1 MRPGGED
8 DARRRRGEEASPNS
22 RVLASSPHRDLS
34 ARLWEVD
41 TLRGFDI
48 ILMII
53 YHLIWDLVYFGLY
66 QANLLGSSWQWFPR
80 LIATIFI
87 FVMGLSLTLS
97 DTRERQRRGQSPGFR
112 KYLLRGGKIFGLG
125 LIITGITYFFIGRG
139 FVIFGILH
147 LLGVSIV
154 LAAPFLWVN
163 RWVSLAAGVLVI
175 IAGNVVDGVV
185 VTYPWLIWLGVK
197 QAGVYMVDYYPV
209 LPWYG
214 LALLGI
220 FVGYTFYP
228 EGVRRFTLSDLSGW
242 PLIRGLR
249 FLGRHSL
256 LIYVLHQP
264 ILIGLFMALGVGSF

>member
-1 MRPGGED
+1 MRRG
-8 DARRRRGEEASPNS
+8 GEEAKLTP
-22 RVLASSPHRDLS
+22 RVPASSPLRVS
-34 ARLWEVD
+34 TRLWEVD
-41 TLRGFDI
+41 ALRGFDI

-53 YHLIWDLVYFGLY
+53 YHLIWDLVYFGVY
-66 QANLLGSSWQWFPR
+66 QANLLSGSWQLFPR
-80 LIATIFI
+80 GIATIFI

-97 DTRERQRRGQSPGFR
+97 DTRERQRRGQPPGFK

-125 LIITGITYFFIGRG
+125 LIITLLTYFFIGRG

-147 LLGVSIV
+147 LLGASII
-154 LAAPFLWVN
+154 LASPFLRLN
-163 RWVSLAAGVLVI
+163 RWVSLVAGVLVLV
-175 IAGNVVDGVV
+175 AGVLVDRVV

-197 QAGVYMVDYYPV
+197 QAGVYMVDYYPI

-220 FVGYTFYP
+220 FAGYTFYP
-228 EGVRRFTLSDLSGW
+228 EGTRRFTLPDLSGW
-242 PLIRGLR
+242 PPIRGLR

-264 ILIGLFMALGVGSF
+264 ILIGLLIALGFGSF

>member
-1 MRPGGED
+1 MTRSGDE
-8 DARRRRGEEASPNS
+8 ARRRGGEEAILTP
-22 RVLASSPHRDLS
+22 RVLASSPS
-34 ARLWEVD
+34 PTRLWEVD
-41 TLRGFDI
+41 ALRGFDI

-53 YHLIWDLVYFGLY
+53 YHLIWDLVYFGVY
-66 QANLLGSSWQWFPR
+66 QANLLSGSWQWFPR
-80 LIATIFI
+80 GIATIFI

-97 DTRERQRRGQSPGFR
+97 DTRERQRRGQPPGFK

-125 LIITGITYFFIGRG
+125 LIITVATYYFIGRG

-147 LLGVSIV
+147 LLGASIV
-154 LAAPFLWVN
+154 LASPFLRLN
-163 RWVSLAAGVLVI
+163 RWVSLGAGVLVI
-175 IAGNVVDGVV
+175 VAGVLVDEVV

-214 LALLGI
+214 IALLGI
-220 FVGYTFYP
+220 FAGYTFYP
-228 EGVRRFTLSDLSGW
+228 EGIRRFTLPDLSGW
-242 PLIRGLR
+242 PPIKGLR

-264 ILIGLFMALGVGSF
+264 ILIGLLMALGFGSF